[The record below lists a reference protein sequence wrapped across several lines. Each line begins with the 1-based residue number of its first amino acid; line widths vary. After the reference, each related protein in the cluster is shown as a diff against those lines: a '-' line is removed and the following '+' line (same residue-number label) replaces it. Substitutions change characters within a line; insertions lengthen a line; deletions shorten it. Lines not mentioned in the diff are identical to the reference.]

1 MTNTS
6 FLLLRVA
13 IGTSLLGHG
22 LVRLPKLPA
31 FSGWMVELFVKSML
45 PTFLV
50 TPFSYLLPI
59 AEFVIGLLL
68 VTGLFTRQALIAG
81 SWVMIFLISGT
92 CLIENWEALPSQL
105 LHVAFLAG
113 LLHFTHNNTWALDN
127 ILIKKDF
134 RA

>member
-1 MTNTS
+1 MIPTS

-31 FSGWMVELFVKSML
+31 FSQWMVGLFAKSML
-45 PTFLV
+45 PELLV
-50 TPFSYLLPI
+50 TPFSYLLPV

-81 SWVMIFLISGT
+81 SWTMIFLIFGT
-92 CLIENWEALPSQL
+92 SLIENWDALPSQL
-105 LHVAFLAG
+105 IHIAFLAG
-113 LLHFTHNNTWALDN
+113 LLNFTQSNTWALDTV
-127 ILIKKDF
+127 LFKTDF